1 MNLLNFLTNKVRFS
15 ASDPSTSSSSDAT
28 NSQEEASSKDSLIT
42 VVPAQNL
49 DAQKKVQ
56 FSVRSNA
63 ALQGNFFF
71 FYVVLLFAYSEF
83 VAVISCDV
91 F

>member
-1 MNLLNFLTNKVRFS
+1 MQSNCIRPKRPLLPQR
-15 ASDPSTSSSSDAT
+15 ASNISSSSDAT